1 MSILKIYKMK
11 KVFTLITCVLVLL
24 PFGLQSQEATGV
36 NLPQLDSYFRKMV
49 SDWDIPSASIGIVKD
64 GKLVFTGNYGVKEVG
79 KEGAPDAN
87 TLYAIASNS
96 KAFTSAMIGMLVQEG
111 KLDWDD
117 PVRKYLPYFE
127 LYDSWVSEHTTIR
140 DLLSHRVGLGTFSG
154 DNIWYKSELPARE
167 FIKRYEHV
175 PQAFPFRAGYG
186 YSNLMFIAAGEV
198 IETVTGKS
206 WAENVRER
214 ILKPLG
220 MDRTIASVK
229 KLEAIGNYA
238 TPHARNESGNYPI
251 PWTSWDNVAAT
262 GGLISSVSDLAKWM
276 VFNLNHGIHNGDT
289 LLSKR
294 TRNTV
299 WTPHNNFP
307 VDHTAP
313 NDFGRHFNGYG
324 LGWGLSD
331 YHGRL
336 RVGHTGGYDGMITAV
351 TLIPDENLGVVVL
364 TNGVKSPIMAAT
376 YYALDRFLGVE
387 PEKDWS
393 AEMLEM
399 TNKRMASDTRIAD
412 RKAKRVPD
420 TEPTIA
426 REKLPGTY
434 RSDLYGDLYV
444 KEADGNLKLEFSHS
458 PLLSA
463 TLTHWHYDVW
473 QLHWDHPQAWFSFGT
488 IRFHTDNNL
497 KVTGFDFDVP
507 NDDFFFEQLK
517 PYRIPG
523 ESE

>member
-1 MSILKIYKMK
+1 MK
-11 KVFTLITCVLVLL
+11 KITTLLFALFL
-24 PFGLQSQEATGV
+24 FPLALASQAAPEVDLRA
-36 NLPQLDSYFRKMV
+36 LDRYFEKMV
-49 SDWDIPSASIGIVKD
+49 EDWDIPSASIGIVKD

-79 KEGAPDAN
+79 KVGAPDAN

-111 KLDWDD
+111 KLDWND
-117 PVRKYLPYFE
+117 PVRKYLPYFD

-167 FIKRYEHV
+167 FIKRYKYV
-175 PQAFPFRAGYG
+175 PQAYPFRAGYG
-186 YSNLMFIAAGEV
+186 YSNLMFIAAGEI

-214 ILKPLG
+214 ILEPLG
-220 MDRTIASVK
+220 MDRTLASVK
-229 KLEAIGNYA
+229 GLESKGNYA
-238 TPHARNESGNYPI
+238 TPHARNEEGNYPI

-276 VFNLNHGIHNGDT
+276 VFNLNNGIHNGDT

-294 TRNTV
+294 TRNLV
-299 WTPHNNFP
+299 WTPHNNFM

-387 PEKDWS
+387 TEKDWS
-393 AEMLEM
+393 ADYLKL
-399 TNKRMASDTRIAD
+399 TNERMASDTRIAD
-412 RKAKRVPD
+412 RKAKRVLD
-420 TEPTIA
+420 TKPSIP
-426 REKLPGTY
+426 RDKLTGTY
-434 RSDLYGDLYV
+434 QSDLYGKLYIRE
-444 KEADGNLKLEFSHS
+444 KDGELHLEFSHS

-463 TLTHWHYDVW
+463 RLTHWHYDVW
-473 QLHWDHPQAWFSFGT
+473 ELHWDHPQAWFSFGT
-488 IRFHTDNNL
+488 IQFRTDNNL
-497 KVTGFDFDVP
+497 EVTGFDFDVP
-507 NDDFFFEQLK
+507 NDDFFFEELK
-517 PYRIPG
+517 PYRVKGQGSG
-523 ESE
+523 E

>member
-1 MSILKIYKMK
+1 MKRLFAFLAIL
-11 KVFTLITCVLVLL
+11 FLL
-24 PFGLQSQEATGV
+24 MPAGVHAQAAADV
-36 NLPQLDSYFRKMV
+36 NLRELDRYFRKMV
-49 SDWDIPSASIGIVKD
+49 EDWDIPSASIGIVKD
-64 GKLVFTGNYGVKEVG
+64 GELVFTGNYGVKEVG
-79 KEGAPDAN
+79 KKEAPDAN

-127 LYDSWVSEHTTIR
+127 LYDTWVSEHTTIR

-154 DNIWYKSELPARE
+154 DNIWYKSELPAQE
-167 FIKRYEHV
+167 FIKRYKHV

-214 ILKPLG
+214 ILQPLG

-229 KLEAIGNYA
+229 ELESKGNYA
-238 TPHARNESGNYPI
+238 TPHARNEAGNYPI

-276 VFNLNHGIHNGDT
+276 VFNLNNGIHQGDT

-299 WTPHNNFP
+299 WTPHNNFT

-313 NDFGRHFNGYG
+313 NDFSRHFNGYG

-387 PEKDWS
+387 PVKDWS

-399 TNKRMASDTRIAD
+399 TNKRRASDTRIAD
-412 RKAKRVPD
+412 RKAKRVMD
-420 TEPTIA
+420 TESTID

-434 RSDLYGDLYV
+434 RSDLYGDLYI
-444 KEADGNLKLEFSHS
+444 KEADGDLKLEFSHS

-463 TLTHWHYDVW
+463 TLTHWHYDTW
-473 QLHWDHPQAWFSFGT
+473 QLHWEHPQAWFSFGT
-488 IRFHTDNNL
+488 IQFKTDNNR

-507 NDDFFFEQLK
+507 NDDFFFEQLR
-517 PYRIPG
+517 PYRMP
-523 ESE
+523 SEGGNK